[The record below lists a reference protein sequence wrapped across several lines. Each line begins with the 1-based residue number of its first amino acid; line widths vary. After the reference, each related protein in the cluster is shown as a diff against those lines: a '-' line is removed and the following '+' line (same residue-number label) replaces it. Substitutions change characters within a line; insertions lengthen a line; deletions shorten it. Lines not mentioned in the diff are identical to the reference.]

1 MTDHQRHSNHK
12 EDVLDLNDTN
22 HFNQTDFFREDLGNA
37 SRQSYGLDGHY
48 TSQCLRITE
57 ESGPSLVIMDHDNSS
72 KEENGHQFA
81 VRFFP
86 RARHKPNLAT
96 RDKKHVREVAV
107 VKPHDLTTVRNFL
120 VDMILREQ
128 KFQQK
133 TLVCSY
139 I

>member
-1 MTDHQRHSNHK
+1 MWDYVGHMRSSSAKPTLRNEQGPAITALSS
-12 EDVLDLNDTN
+12 LN
-22 HFNQTDFFREDLGNA
+22 LPM
-37 SRQSYGLDGHY
+37 
-48 TSQCLRITE
+48 